1 MLSEQDSNVLIEIA
15 DMLDISIS
23 VLEHYPTDLQQLLIT
38 TFLHSKTVES
48 ARERLKTVI
57 DLSMPE
63 KESPKN
69 EVKSKSLVKNK
80 DYLLTRQTIINNAK
94 IIKTR
99 KWFLEWKR

>member
-1 MLSEQDSNVLIEIA
+1 MLSEQDSKVLKEIA

-48 ARERLKTVI
+48 AKERLKTVI

-69 EVKSKSLVKNK
+69 EMKSKSLVKNK

-99 KWFLEWKR
+99 K

>member
-48 ARERLKTVI
+48 AKERLKTVI

-63 KESPKN
+63 KESTKN

-99 KWFLEWKR
+99 K

>member
-1 MLSEQDSNVLIEIA
+1 MLSEQDSNVLNEIA

-23 VLEHYPTDLQQLLIT
+23 VVKHYPSDLQQLLIT
-38 TFLHSKTVES
+38 TYLQSKTVDS
-48 ARERLKTVI
+48 AKERLKTVI

-99 KWFLEWKR
+99 K

>member
-63 KESPKN
+63 KESTKN

-99 KWFLEWKR
+99 K

>member
-1 MLSEQDSNVLIEIA
+1 MLSEQDSNVLKEIA

-23 VLEHYPTDLQQLLIT
+23 VLEHYPIDLQQLLIT

-48 ARERLKTVI
+48 AMERLKTVI

-99 KWFLEWKR
+99 K

>member
-1 MLSEQDSNVLIEIA
+1 MLSEQDSKVLIEIA

-57 DLSMPE
+57 DLSKPE

-99 KWFLEWKR
+99 K

>member
-1 MLSEQDSNVLIEIA
+1 MLSEQDSNLLKEIA

-23 VLEHYPTDLQQLLIT
+23 VLEHYPTDLQQLLKT

-48 ARERLKTVI
+48 AKERLKTVI

-99 KWFLEWKR
+99 K

>member
-23 VLEHYPTDLQQLLIT
+23 VLERYPTDLQQLLIT

-99 KWFLEWKR
+99 K

>member
-99 KWFLEWKR
+99 K

>member
-15 DMLDISIS
+15 DMLDVSIS

-99 KWFLEWKR
+99 K

>member
-1 MLSEQDSNVLIEIA
+1 MLSEQDSNVLKEIA

-38 TFLHSKTVES
+38 TFLQSKTVES
-48 ARERLKTVI
+48 AKERLKTVI

-69 EVKSKSLVKNK
+69 EVKSKSLVNNK
-80 DYLLTRQTIINNAK
+80 GYLLTRQTIINNAK

-99 KWFLEWKR
+99 K

>member
-48 ARERLKTVI
+48 AKERLKTVI

-99 KWFLEWKR
+99 K

>member
-48 ARERLKTVI
+48 AKERLKTVI

-80 DYLLTRQTIINNAK
+80 DYLLARQTINNNTK

-99 KWFLEWKR
+99 K

>member
-63 KESPKN
+63 KESSKN

-99 KWFLEWKR
+99 K